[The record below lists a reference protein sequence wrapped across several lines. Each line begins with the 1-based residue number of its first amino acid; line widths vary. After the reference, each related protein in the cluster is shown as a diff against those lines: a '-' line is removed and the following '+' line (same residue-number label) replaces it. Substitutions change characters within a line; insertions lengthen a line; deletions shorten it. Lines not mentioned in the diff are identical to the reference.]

1 MCDRDYS
8 PLIGILCMDIAQE
21 LQRKYGELIHSY
33 ISAAYVKYLE
43 SMGARVVPIWISRPR
58 AYYEE
63 IMEKINGILLPG
75 GAVFLDDSK
84 CSENLRNDCVQ
95 SSKFIYEIAEERNND
110 GKYFPLWGTCLG
122 YQLML
127 LHSCK
132 GNSNDIRSECKK
144 MECSLPIILENSQ
157 VLQNS
162 QLLKDC
168 NEELVAAMSQL
179 PFGYHSHRYC
189 VTKEILSDFK
199 IANQWTVLATNKD
212 SEGLEFISVIE
223 HKKYPFFGSQIHP
236 EQIYYEYD
244 DYDDDRGRCQS
255 FRCLE
260 ITQYFAKFFVQCC
273 HRNKYRC
280 SKAEALPYLIYNF
293 PIEFTAPYTSRQQ
306 CYLFKKNVDYP
317 KKKYESTDDL

>member
-1 MCDRDYS
+1 MCGKDYS

-21 LQRKYGELIHSY
+21 LQRKYGDDIHSY

-43 SMGARVVPIWISRPR
+43 SMGARVVPIWINQKRR
-58 AYYEE
+58 YYEG
-63 IMEKINGILLPG
+63 IMKKVNGILLPG

-84 CSENLRNDCVQ
+84 CTKNLRNDCVQ
-95 SSKFIYEIAEERNND
+95 SSKFIYEIAEEMNKD

-127 LHSCK
+127 LHSIK
-132 GNSNDIRSECKK
+132 GNSNDIRIECKK
-144 MECSLPIILENSQ
+144 MECSLPINLENSY

-162 QLLKDC
+162 KLLKDC
-168 NEELVAAMSQL
+168 NDELVTAMSQL
-179 PFGYHSHRYC
+179 PFGYHNHRYC
-189 VTKEILSDFK
+189 ITKQILGDFN
-199 IANQWTVLATNKD
+199 IADQWTVLATNKD

-223 HKKYPFFGSQIHP
+223 HKKYPFFGMQIHP

-244 DYDDDRGRCQS
+244 DYDDERSRCHS

-273 HRNKYRC
+273 HQNKNFC
-280 SKAEALPYLIYNF
+280 TKAEALSYLIYNF
-293 PIEFTAPYTSRQQ
+293 PIEFTAPYTTRQQ

-317 KKKYESTDDL
+317 KIKCESTNAL